1 MKALSA
7 HRSWLFAM
15 VASVTLVGVAAGLAQ
30 NHQHDSAPIPADT
43 PGIKEAQALSM
54 SFRAVAK
61 IASPSIVSIETV
73 TNGKVIEQANLPYGD
88 DSPFKKFFENDPQ
101 LKRFFDQ
108 REFSTPQA
116 PGQAPR
122 QAPKQRGMGS
132 GFVIDDSGIILTNS
146 HVVNGADEIKVRLTD
161 GREFVATDVKTDPR
175 ADVAIVRITPPKDL
189 KAIPLGDSGKMEVGD
204 WVLAIGSP
212 FGLETTVTSGIIS
225 AKGRVPGIN
234 QREDYLQTDA
244 AINPGNSGGPLLNL
258 RGEVIGINTAISSR
272 GGGNDG
278 VGFAIPINMAKWV
291 AHQLIEKGE
300 VQRGYLGVM
309 IQDLAGPLAKKLNVK
324 ADDGALVAQI
334 LADSPAAKAGL
345 KPGDVVLRLDGHN
358 VHSPKS
364 LQDAVEKLDIG
375 KAYELEILRN
385 GEKEVL
391 SVTIEK
397 MPTDDVVAKAS
408 ERGRSQNRYEE
419 LGLGVQELTPAL
431 RNKLNL
437 KDVQG
442 VVVANVEEG
451 SPADKAGLKS
461 GDVIEKV
468 GNEKVATPDE
478 FRKAIENSKLE
489 DGILVLV
496 HSGGGSRFLVIQ

>member
-7 HRSWLFAM
+7 HRGWLFAT
-15 VASVTLVGVAAGLAQ
+15 VASVTLVGVAAGVAQ
-30 NHQHDSAPIPADT
+30 NHQNTAPVLPDS

-61 IASPSIVSIETV
+61 NATPSIVCIETV
-73 TNGKVIEQANLPYGD
+73 TEGPSVQQTQMPFDEN
-88 DSPFKKFFENDPQ
+88 SPFKKFFENDPQ

-108 REFSTPQA
+108 REFSTPQT
-116 PGQAPR
+116 PR

-146 HVVNGADEIKVRLTD
+146 HVVSGADEIKVRLTD

-175 ADVAIVRITPPKDL
+175 ADVAIVRIKAPKDL
-189 KAIPLGDSGKMEVGD
+189 KAIPLGDSSKMEVGD

-212 FGLETTVTSGIIS
+212 FGLETTVTSGIVS

-291 AHQLIEKGE
+291 ANQLIEKGE
-300 VQRGYLGVM
+300 VQRGFLGVM
-309 IQDLAGPLAKKLNVK
+309 IQDLNGPLAKKLNVK
-324 ADDGALVAQI
+324 ADEGALVAQV

-375 KAYELEILRN
+375 KAYEMEILRN
-385 GEKEVL
+385 GKKEVL

-397 MPTDDVVAKAS
+397 MPTDDVVAKSS
-408 ERGRSQNRYEE
+408 ERGHSENRFEE
-419 LGLGVQELTPAL
+419 LGLDVQELTSAL

-437 KDVQG
+437 KDVEG
-442 VVVANVEEG
+442 VVVANVKED

>member
-7 HRSWLFAM
+7 NRGWLFAM

-30 NHQHDSAPIPADT
+30 NQHQNQNAAPIPADT

-61 IASPSIVSIETV
+61 SATPSIVSIETV
-73 TNGKVIEQANLPYGD
+73 TQGQVVEQANLPFD
-88 DSPFKKFFENDPQ
+88 DNSPFRKFFETDPQ

-108 REFSTPQA
+108 REFSNP
-116 PGQAPR
+116 QAPR
-122 QAPKQRGMGS
+122 QAPKKRGMGS

-175 ADVAIVRITPPKDL
+175 ADVAIVRIKAPKDL
-189 KAIPLGDSGKMEVGD
+189 KAVPLGDSGKMEVGD
-204 WVLAIGSP
+204 FVLAIGSP

-234 QREDYLQTDA
+234 KREDYLQTDA

-291 AHQLIEKGE
+291 ANQLIEKGE
-300 VQRGYLGVM
+300 VQRGFLGVM
-309 IQDLAGPLAKKLNVK
+309 IQDLGGPLAKKLSVK
-324 ADDGALVAQI
+324 ADAGALVAQV
-334 LADSPAAKAGL
+334 LADSPASKAGL
-345 KPGDVVLRLDGHN
+345 KPGDVVLRLDGHK
-358 VHSPKS
+358 VDSPKA
-364 LQDAVEKLDIG
+364 LQDAVEQLDIG
-375 KAYELEILRN
+375 KGYELEILRN
-385 GEKEVL
+385 GEKQVL

-397 MPTDDVVAKAS
+397 MPTDDLQAKAS
-408 ERGRSQNRYEE
+408 QGDNSENRYED
-419 LGLGVQELTPAL
+419 LGLDVGELTSAL

-437 KDVQG
+437 KDQDLEG
-442 VVVANVEEG
+442 VVVSNVQDG
-451 SPADKAGLKS
+451 SPADKAGVKT

-468 GNEKVATPDE
+468 GNQKVATPDE
-478 FRKAIENSKLE
+478 FRKAVEHSKLE
-489 DGILVLV
+489 EGILMLV
-496 HSGGGSRFLVIQ
+496 HSNGGSRFLVLQ